1 MPTYATYAD
10 LEASVDAQVIAQ
22 LCSDQGTPMLGAN
35 PVTDYAIEHA
45 SGIVQAYARVGSIYT
60 DTDLTTLAAAND
72 ALLRGIVV
80 ALAIEFLFQRRAMK
94 ITPAV
99 DERVKRAYSMLE
111 ALRDGKMIFGALAK
125 AAEAGLPEVRATPLQ
140 TYAYYN
146 GVSTSSFFP
155 PRKPNTMPGG

>member
-60 DTDLTTLAAAND
+60 DTDLTT
-72 ALLRGIVV
+72 LLRGIVV